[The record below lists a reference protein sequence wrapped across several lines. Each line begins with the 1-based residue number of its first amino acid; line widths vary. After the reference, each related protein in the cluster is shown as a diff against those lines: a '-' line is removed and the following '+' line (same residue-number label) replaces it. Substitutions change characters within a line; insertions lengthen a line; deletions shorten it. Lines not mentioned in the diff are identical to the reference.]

1 MLTKLQE
8 KINKLVQS
16 PPWLWGFLISI
27 GVALLI
33 YLLNIFFSEIHPG
46 SVWGMGF
53 GIAAAILMVGAAG
66 FGLRRRMIKH
76 TKNFGAGRAQSWV
89 QFHVYAG
96 SLALLLV
103 LMHSGFRLP
112 TGTLTWWLFIL
123 SLWVTLSGLL
133 GVFLQKWIPKILT
146 SGLSIEVVYERIP
159 ELIEE
164 IRDRAETLVVLSTD
178 PVKDFYR
185 KNMAPALIGPQTK
198 LIYYLDITGG
208 VHSHVKQFEYL
219 SKLLP
224 SEEKERLT
232 QLQSY
237 YKTKLEVDAH
247 YTLQKALRWW
257 LYLHVP
263 ASLVLILLVGLHVY
277 AVIYY

>member
-1 MLTKLQE
+1 MSKKLQD
-8 KINKLVQS
+8 KISKLVQS
-16 PPWLWGFLISI
+16 PSWFWGFLISV
-27 GVALLI
+27 GVSLLI

-46 SVWGMGF
+46 SIWGMGY

-66 FGLRRRMIKH
+66 FGLRRRIIRH
-76 TKNFGAGRAQSWV
+76 TKNFGAGRAQSWA

-146 SGLSIEVVYERIP
+146 SGLSIEVMYERIP
-159 ELIEE
+159 ELIQE
-164 IRDRAETLVVLSTD
+164 IHERAETLVAICTD

-185 KNMAPALIGPQTK
+185 KNMAPALVGPQTK

-208 VHSHVKQFEYL
+208 VQSHVKQFEYL

-224 SEEKERLT
+224 TEEKERLT
-232 QLQSY
+232 QLQTY
-237 YKTKLEVDAH
+237 YKTKLELDAH

-263 ASLVLILLVGLHVY
+263 TSLVLILLVGLHVY
-277 AVIYY
+277 AVWYY